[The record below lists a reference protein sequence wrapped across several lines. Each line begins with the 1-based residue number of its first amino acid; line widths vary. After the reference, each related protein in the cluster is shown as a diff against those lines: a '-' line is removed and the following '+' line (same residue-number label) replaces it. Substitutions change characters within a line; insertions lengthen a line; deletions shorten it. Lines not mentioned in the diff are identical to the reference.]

1 MRLSRVSIAIAALA
15 CGVAAIAGLSTSYI
29 VPLDNDAIQYDK
41 APVSDPVSKLKARLD
56 AGETQL
62 KFEDEFG
69 YLRSV
74 LEELNVTTDS
84 QVLVFSKTSFQAPR
98 ISPRTPRALYFGDN
112 VAVGFVR
119 TGDVLEF
126 ASTDPKQGIIF
137 YTLEQEPSGKPQI
150 QRQDTCL
157 QCHQSPAT
165 YGVPGLV
172 VRSIFPDHS
181 GQAVLSAGGYITDH
195 RSQIKDRWGGW
206 YVTGNTGSQTHMGNS
221 ILQDPSSP
229 GQLTGL
235 SGENPQNVT
244 SLKWFI
250 DTAAYLTPH
259 SDVVALMTLEHQTQM
274 VNLMTRV
281 GWEARMASA
290 ESAAISKSLGEP
302 TNVLRDSAK
311 HQIDTAV
318 EELVQYM
325 LFVDE
330 TKLTD
335 PIKGTSGFT
344 EEFSKRGP
352 ADPQGRSLRQFD
364 LKTRMFRY
372 PLSYMIYS
380 DAFDGMP
387 DIVKERVYRRL
398 YDILSGKDTNPKFA
412 NLSAADRKAIIQIV
426 AATKKGLPD
435 YWKG

>member
-1 MRLSRVSIAIAALA
+1 
-15 CGVAAIAGLSTSYI
+15 
-29 VPLDNDAIQYDK
+29 
-41 APVSDPVSKLKARLD
+41 
-56 AGETQL
+56 
-62 KFEDEFG
+62 
-69 YLRSV
+69 
-74 LEELNVTTDS
+74 
-84 QVLVFSKTSFQAPR
+84 
-98 ISPRTPRALYFGDN
+98 
-112 VAVGFVR
+112 
-119 TGDVLEF
+119 
-126 ASTDPKQGIIF
+126 
-137 YTLEQEPSGKPQI
+137 
-150 QRQDTCL
+150 
-157 QCHQSPAT
+157 
-165 YGVPGLV
+165 
-172 VRSIFPDHS
+172 
-181 GQAVLSAGGYITDH
+181 
-195 RSQIKDRWGGW
+195 
-206 YVTGNTGSQTHMGNS
+206 
-221 ILQDPSSP
+221 
-229 GQLTGL
+229 
-235 SGENPQNVT
+235 
-244 SLKWFI
+244 
-250 DTAAYLTPH
+250 
-259 SDVVALMTLEHQTQM
+259 VVALMTLEHQTQM

-302 TNVLRDSAK
+302 TDVLRDSAK

-387 DIVKERVYRRL
+387 DMVKERVYRRL
-398 YDILSGKDTNPKFA
+398 YDILSGKDANPKFA